1 MIVFEGK
8 NYETISI
15 AAKAFGLSPTT
26 LRSRLRNGWTIEQ
39 ALTTPSLRKNEVKHH
54 MAEAEQIQPQEEVK
68 AVQIPND
75 IEPRLIPRCEV
86 LKMLGYKTVQGF
98 VNFLKRAPDFPAA
111 IKRSGSFNSRVFY
124 NGQDVIDWINQQSA
138 R

>member
-8 NYETISI
+8 NYETISV
-15 AAKAFGLSPTT
+15 AAKAFGLSPET
-26 LRSRLRNGWTIEQ
+26 LRSRLRNGWTIEE
-39 ALTTPSLRKNEVKHH
+39 ALTTPSLRKKTTE
-54 MAEAEQIQPQEEVK
+54 IQPQEEVK

-111 IKRSGSFNSRVFY
+111 IKRSGGFNSRVFY

>member
-8 NYETISI
+8 NYETISV
-15 AAKAFGLSPTT
+15 AAKAFGLSPAT
-26 LRSRLRNGWTIEQ
+26 LRSRLHNGWTIEQ
-39 ALTTPSLRKNEVKHH
+39 ALTTPSLRKKTTE
-54 MAEAEQIQPQEEVK
+54 IQPQEEVK
-68 AVQIPND
+68 TVQIPND

-86 LKMLGYKTVQGF
+86 VKMLGYKTVQGF

-111 IKRSGSFNSRVFY
+111 ITRSGGFNSRVFY
-124 NGQDVIDWINQQSA
+124 NGQEVIDWINQQSA

>member
-8 NYETISI
+8 NYETISF
-15 AAKAFGLSPTT
+15 AAKAFGLSPAT

-39 ALTTPSLRKNEVKHH
+39 ALTTPSLRKKTTE
-54 MAEAEQIQPQEEVK
+54 ILPQEEVK

-86 LKMLGYKTVQGF
+86 VKMLGYKTVQGF

-111 IKRSGSFNSRVFY
+111 IKRSGGFNSRVFY
-124 NGQDVIDWINQQSA
+124 NCQDVIDWINQQSA
-138 R
+138 RQ

>member
-1 MIVFEGK
+1 MIAFEGK
-8 NYETISI
+8 NYETIGV
-15 AAKAFGLSPTT
+15 AAKAFGIAPAT

-39 ALTTPSLRKNEVKHH
+39 ALKTPLLRKKATKV
-54 MAEAEQIQPQEEVK
+54 QPQEEIK

-98 VNFLKRAPDFPAA
+98 MNFLKRAPDFPNA
-111 IKRSGSFNSRVFY
+111 IKRSGGFNSRVFY
-124 NGQDVIDWINQQSA
+124 NGQDVIDWINQQSV

>member
-1 MIVFEGK
+1 MILENIDAIIK
-8 NYETISI
+8 YQDANIKREKIMEEYYNDETI
-15 AAKAFGLSPTT
+15 KKTT
-26 LRSRLRNGWTIEQ
+26 E
-39 ALTTPSLRKNEVKHH
+39 
-54 MAEAEQIQPQEEVK
+54 IQPQEEVK

-86 LKMLGYKTVQGF
+86 VKMLGYKTVQGF

-111 IKRSGSFNSRVFY
+111 IKLSGGFNSRVFY
-124 NGQDVIDWINQQSA
+124 NVQDVIDWINQQSA